1 MKSKNRDKGKYTLSI
16 FTHLSKEN
24 CQKKKKKKPSN
35 DPSSIKQNNQFL

>member
-24 CQKKKKKKPSN
+24 CKKKKPSN